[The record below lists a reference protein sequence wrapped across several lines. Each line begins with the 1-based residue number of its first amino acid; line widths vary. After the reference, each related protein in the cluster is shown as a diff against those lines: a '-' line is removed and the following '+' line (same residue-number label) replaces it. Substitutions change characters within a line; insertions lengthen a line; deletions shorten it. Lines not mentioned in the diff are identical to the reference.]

1 MSPKIY
7 TQEFKDAVVKYYE
20 RNHTIQETKEHF
32 NVSESSLFA
41 WKKEYDESHHL
52 SVEGQRTTSNYMQ
65 KQRHLL
71 KTEQMLEVLRSASCG
86 VNSSIDEKMKAIDE
100 LEGKY
105 SVRVLCEALN
115 LPRGTYYNRKRR
127 ENTITSYE
135 INDAE
140 IKPLIEKIFM
150 DSKKRFGRKPIR
162 HKLSEIGYQ
171 VSEKRVCRL
180 MQEMG
185 LEVEK
190 PQFYAEHKK
199 PIPRLYLRNYLYRNF
214 DQPAPN
220 LVWITDITYVKVA
233 ESFCYICVYIDL
245 FSRMVLSYGISDTID
260 STLTMKIFDSA
271 FQKRGCPKGLMVYS
285 DQGAQYTS
293 HVFRSYMK
301 KKKVRQSFSTPGTP
315 YDNSV
320 CESFFHVLKN
330 EAIYRYLY
338 QTPLELEAVVKE
350 YIHFFNEERPHRK
363 LDMKTPLQFETESEN
378 M

>member
-7 TQEFKDAVVKYYE
+7 TQKFKDTVVKYYE
-20 RNHTIQETKEHF
+20 CNHTIRETKDHF
-32 NVSESSLFA
+32 KISESSLFA
-41 WKKEYDESHHL
+41 WKREYDESHHL
-52 SVEGQRTTSNYMQ
+52 SVGGKRIMSNYMQ
-65 KQRHLL
+65 KQRHAL
-71 KTEQMLEVLRSASCG
+71 KVEQMLEVLRIASCG
-86 VNSSIDEKMKAIDE
+86 VNSSIDDKMEAIEK

-105 SVRVLCEALN
+105 SVRVLCEALK

-127 ENTITSYE
+127 KNILSSYE
-135 INDAE
+135 ISDAE
-140 IKPLIEKIFM
+140 IRPLIEKIFI

-162 HKLSEIGYQ
+162 HKLSEIGYH

-180 MQEMG
+180 MQEMN
-185 LEVEK
+185 LEVER

-199 PIPRLYLRNYLYRNF
+199 SIPRPHLKNYLYQNF

-233 ESFCYICVYIDL
+233 ESFYYICVYIDL
-245 FSRMVLSYGISDTID
+245 FSRMVLSYGISNAID
-260 STLTMKIFDSA
+260 SMLTIKTFDDA
-271 FQKRGCPKGLMVYS
+271 YQKRECPNGLMIHS
-285 DQGAQYTS
+285 DQGVQYTS

-301 KKKVRQSFSTPGTP
+301 KKKVRQSFSSPGTP

-330 EAIYRYLY
+330 EAVYRHLY
-338 QTPLELEAVVKE
+338 QTPLELEEVVQE

-363 LDMKTPLQFETESEN
+363 LNMKTPLQFEAEYKSI
-378 M
+378 